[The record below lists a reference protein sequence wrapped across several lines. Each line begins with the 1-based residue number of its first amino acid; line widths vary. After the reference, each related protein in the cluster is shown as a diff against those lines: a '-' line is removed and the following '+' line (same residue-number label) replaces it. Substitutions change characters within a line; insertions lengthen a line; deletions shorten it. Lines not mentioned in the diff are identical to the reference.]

1 MCIDRKG
8 LLGFLIKP
16 EFKIPPYQR
25 GIKGDV
31 MLSGIFSGK
40 NLNLLGELP
49 ISDSVE
55 ETNINYREL

>member
-1 MCIDRKG
+1 
-8 LLGFLIKP
+8 LGFLIKP